1 MKSQLTHLIIIT
13 HKYIP
18 FKPNVHE
25 NSELKVI
32 DLCVIRCGGRE
43 VHPIQYHARASKLT

>member
-1 MKSQLTHLIIIT
+1 MKQKLSNLIIIT

-32 DLCVIRCGGRE
+32 DLCVIT
-43 VHPIQYHARASKLT
+43 PPL